1 MAESVYGHLEQ
12 TQVGDDIAQYVEEI
26 AIRGF
31 AIIPT
36 LFSATDLVKWRK
48 KIDSVYNKQETEF
61 GRDALIAIQEL
72 DTCRAPLLYDFEFI
86 QLATHTLVLSVVKRL
101 LGDWIILSQQNG
113 IINRPNQTHH
123 QNSWHRDLPYQNYV
137 ISRPLAVS
145 VLIAIDEFSEA
156 TGATHVVPFTHK
168 LQTLP
173 SVPYMESNRTVI
185 AASAGSAIVF
195 DSMLFHRAGFNKSQI
210 IRRGVNQVYTI
221 PLLKQQY
228 DFPRALGQR
237 FDLTPAIAQLL
248 GYTSQAPINDR
259 AWREARAARTGRSKK

>member
-1 MAESVYGHLEQ
+1 MVDSVYGHLEQ
-12 TQVGDDIAQYVEEI
+12 TQVGDDIAQYAEQI

-31 AIIPT
+31 TVIPA
-36 LFSATDLVKWRK
+36 LFSGADLIKWRE

-86 QLATHTLVLSVVKRL
+86 QLAAHALVLSVVKRL
-101 LGDWIILSQQNG
+101 LGDWVILSQQNG

-137 ISRPLAVS
+137 ISRPLAIS
-145 VLIAIDEFSEA
+145 ALIAIDEFSEA
-156 TGATHVVPFTHK
+156 TGGTHVVPFTHK
-168 LQTLP
+168 LETLP
-173 SVPYMESNRTVI
+173 SAPYIESNRAVI
-185 AASAGSAIVF
+185 AAPAGSAIVF
-195 DSMLFHRAGFNKSQI
+195 DSMLFHRAGVNKSQI
-210 IRRGVNQVYTI
+210 VRRGVNQVYTI

-237 FDLTPAIAQLL
+237 LDLAPAIAQLL
-248 GYTSQAPINDR
+248 GYTSQVPIDDR
-259 AWREARAARTGRSKK
+259 AWREGRAARARRSK